1 MGEPG
6 EPPGPRGGLDRPG
19 RPRRTWIPGVGRS
32 ISVLE
37 HGQDVI
43 TVVVGTVL
51 LLVAAALLV
60 SGIAGFVHTVSLGKV
75 LSAAS
80 FSGAAVS
87 LLDEVLLVLILI
99 EILHTVVLSLR
110 SHRLLAQ
117 PFVVVGL
124 VAVIRKL
131 LFVLSGEKTVST
143 SVLALLIALVAVLI
157 LGLIALSR
165 FDRDEVEEADS

>member
-6 EPPGPRGGLDRPG
+6 EPPGPGRGLDRSG
-19 RPRRTWIPGVGRS
+19 RPRRTWIPGVGGS

-37 HGQDVI
+37 HAQDVV
-43 TVVVGTVL
+43 TVVVGGIL
-51 LLVAAALLV
+51 LLLAAVLLV
-60 SGIAGFVHTVSLGKV
+60 SGIAGFVHTVSSGKV
-75 LSAAS
+75 LSATS

-117 PFVVVGL
+117 PFIVVGL

-143 SVLALLIALVAVLI
+143 SVLALLIALVAVLV

-165 FDRDEVEEADS
+165 FDREEVEAADP